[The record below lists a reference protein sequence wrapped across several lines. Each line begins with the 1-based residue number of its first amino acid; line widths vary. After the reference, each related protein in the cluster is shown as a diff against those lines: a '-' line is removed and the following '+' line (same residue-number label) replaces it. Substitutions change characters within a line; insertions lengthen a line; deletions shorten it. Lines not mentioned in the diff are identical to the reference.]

1 MSKAAGTIVDEI
13 LIANPACVSIAFP
26 LPFDDGFAKFAK

>member
-26 LPFDDGFAKFAK
+26 LPFGNDFAQFSK